1 MAYEKAAVRHARMM
15 RETRERCEQE
25 NQALI
30 AEVVAEFAGDVAR
43 MAEEIL
49 YWRGRMGRLGEVVAK
64 LETREP
70 FVVMGAGPHWQ
81 PGDRKL
87 GWWR

>member
-1 MAYEKAAVRHARMM
+1 MAYEKAAVRHTRMM
-15 RETRERCEQE
+15 REICERREQE
-25 NQALI
+25 NQVLI
-30 AEVVAEFAGDVAR
+30 AEVVAEFAGDAAR

-49 YWRGRMGRLGEVVAK
+49 YWRGRMGRLGEVIAK
-64 LETREP
+64 LETCEP

-81 PGDRKL
+81 PGDRKP